1 MGFRIMNKEE
11 FIYIEIRNSVL
22 KYFSFYIVY
31 VITANKIFE
40 YIGGA
45 YLIYVVFKIIELIIV
60 TLDQV
65 EI

>member
-1 MGFRIMNKEE
+1 MNKEE

-31 VITANKIFE
+31 VITANRIFE

-45 YLIYVVFKIIELIIV
+45 YLIYVVFKIIEIIIIAII
-60 TLDQV
+60 DM
-65 EI
+65 EKISEKD